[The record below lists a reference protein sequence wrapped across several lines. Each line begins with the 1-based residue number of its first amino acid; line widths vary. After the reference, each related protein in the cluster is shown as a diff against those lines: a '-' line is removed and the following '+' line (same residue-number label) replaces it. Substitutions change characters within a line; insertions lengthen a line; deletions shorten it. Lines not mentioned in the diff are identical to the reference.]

1 MKDTEIIG
9 LIKEAAQSHSRVV
22 ITFSKPVS
30 ICLHGKY
37 QKPTKQ
43 ITLRFFELFNDD
55 GVYGYGYKQ
64 RINETRGYNIK
75 SLPTEFIE
83 TMELEEK
90 TDYAHQKKL
99 FKSYILRTRDA
110 DIWPDLE
117 ENIDSILDNLFPN
130 QYVRM
135 YLKSYANDF
144 EMMQIEN
151 LFKNRYSGRVD
162 LSSGLNIFVE
172 TSKREKGYYAWLVIG
187 NRSYMMLSP
196 KVAVIASR

>member
-1 MKDTEIIG
+1 MKDTEIMDF
-9 LIKEAAQSHSRVV
+9 IKEAAQSRSRVL
-22 ITFSKPVS
+22 ITFDKPVS

-37 QKPTKQ
+37 QKPVKQ
-43 ITLRFFELFNDD
+43 ITLRFFELFNDN

-64 RINETRGYNIK
+64 RINETRGYNVK
-75 SLPTEFIE
+75 SLPTDAIE
-83 TMELEEK
+83 TMEFERK
-90 TDYAHQKKL
+90 TDYSHQKKL
-99 FKSYILRTRDA
+99 FKNYILRTRD
-110 DIWPDLE
+110 DDVWPELE
-117 ENIDSILDNLFPN
+117 KNIDSILDNLLPN

-135 YLKSYANDF
+135 YLNSYANAF